1 MDDTESLRALL
12 DASRGQENWG
22 AGSAGSAGSAGARRP
37 GGPGSAAEGVA
48 TADRS
53 SDSQQGAPPPVFGE
67 FVGQGDAR
75 VADDELLPFTVG
87 DLGDASP
94 ASGHETRRNNAVVL
108 TSVTQAGTREGTRER
123 EDHSVHSRLSIKRY
137 RGFFDVDTSDVAG
150 RIGSAL
156 AFWRGGDFV
165 DGLNGSPDLYG
176 PFWIASTLVF
186 VSAAAANTAG
196 YIAHQAKKSGDDSSA
211 SSSAYWYYDVDKV
224 GGSMALFYGY
234 IGVVGVG
241 MWAAMKYFKASTA
254 TASASL
260 ATVWC
265 VYGYALTVFVPVSVA
280 CVVPS
285 DTARWV
291 LVMTATAV
299 SAAFLLQNVRV
310 CLNMGGSETE
320 GGKAAGGVV
329 LAVAAALHAGL
340 GLALKF
346 VFFDY

>member
-1 MDDTESLRALL
+1 MDGTESLRALL

-22 AGSAGSAGSAGARRP
+22 AGSAGTRRP
-37 GGPGSAAEGVA
+37 GGSGSATDGVA

-53 SDSQQGAPPPVFGE
+53 SVSQTPVFGE
-67 FVGQGDAR
+67 FVGQGDAP

-108 TSVTQAGTREGTRER
+108 TSVAQAGTQEGTRER

-137 RGFFDVDTSDVAG
+137 RGFFDVDTSDVAL

-165 DGLNGSPDLYG
+165 NGLNGSPDLYG

-211 SSSAYWYYDVDKV
+211 SAYWYYDVDKV

-241 MWAAMKYFKASTA
+241 MWAAMKYLKASTA
-254 TASASL
+254 SASASASASL

-265 VYGYALTVFVPVSVA
+265 VYGYALAVFVPVSVA

-299 SAAFLLQNVRV
+299 SGAFLLQNVRV
-310 CLNMGGSETE
+310 CLNMGGSEME
-320 GGKAAGGVV
+320 GGKGAGGVV